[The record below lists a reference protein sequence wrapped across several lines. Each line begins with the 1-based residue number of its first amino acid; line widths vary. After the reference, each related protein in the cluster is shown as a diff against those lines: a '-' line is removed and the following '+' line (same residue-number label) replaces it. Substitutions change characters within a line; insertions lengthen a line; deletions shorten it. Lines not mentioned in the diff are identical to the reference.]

1 MSPVCTYTHI
11 CIHVSKRICAWTH
24 TVGNKAEMSETHRAF
39 LLTESLAAGHAM
51 VYFPEPLNALI
62 GAKGHDGG
70 QALALL

>member
-1 MSPVCTYTHI
+1 
-11 CIHVSKRICAWTH
+11 
-24 TVGNKAEMSETHRAF
+24 MSETHRAF

-51 VYFPEPLNALI
+51 FYFPEPLNAFI